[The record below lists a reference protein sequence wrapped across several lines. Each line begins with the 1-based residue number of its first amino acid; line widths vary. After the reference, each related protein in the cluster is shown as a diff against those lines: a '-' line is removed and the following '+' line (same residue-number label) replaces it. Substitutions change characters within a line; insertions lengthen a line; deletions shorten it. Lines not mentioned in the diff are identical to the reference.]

1 MIRIAL
7 PYQLRMLAKIS
18 GEVELAV
25 SDPVTIRSVLD
36 AVEERYPML
45 RGTLRDQT
53 TKQRRPLIRFY
64 ACEEDFSN
72 ASPDDP
78 LPSRV
83 AAGEEPLLIIGAI
96 AGG

>member
-1 MIRIAL
+1 MIRVVL
-7 PYQLRMLAKIS
+7 PYQLRMLAKID
-18 GEVELAV
+18 GELEMTLA
-25 SDPVTIRSVLD
+25 DPVTIRRVLD
-36 AVEERYPML
+36 AVEDRYPML

-53 TKQRRPLIRFY
+53 TKHRRPLIRFY

-78 LPSRV
+78 LPRRV
-83 AAGEEPLLIIGAI
+83 ATGEEPLLVIGAI